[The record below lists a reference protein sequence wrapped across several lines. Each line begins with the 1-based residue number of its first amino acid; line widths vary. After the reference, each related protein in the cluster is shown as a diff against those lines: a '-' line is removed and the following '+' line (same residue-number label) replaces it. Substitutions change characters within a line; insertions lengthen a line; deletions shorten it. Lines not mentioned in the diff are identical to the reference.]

1 MHTTDAPPAVNTS
14 VLEALR
20 DKIAAFVE
28 NAHPDLATAKLRI
41 ADLEVDR
48 RLTDEYSVALRDELC
63 PRFRERLYYVSVSDY
78 IGRNGRKFVDVSI
91 DMKRGLAI

>member
-1 MHTTDAPPAVNTS
+1 MHTTDAPTAVDVS

-28 NAHPDLATAKLRI
+28 TANPDLATAKLRI

-48 RLTDEYSVALRDELC
+48 RLAEEYSVALRDELC
-63 PRFRERLYYVSVSDY
+63 PQFRERLYYISVTDY
-78 IGRNGRKFVDVSI
+78 TGRNGRKFVDVSI